1 MADTMEFDRYAQPP
15 DLDAMKRDELLDCLE
30 TVQARIAQ
38 LDEQEPADMSGE
50 DYEAWGDRHEA
61 LEDLADEIRDRLDEL
76 G

>member
-1 MADTMEFDRYAQPP
+1 MADIMDFDRYAQPP
-15 DLDAMKRDELLDCLE
+15 DLDAMTRSELLDCLG

-38 LDEQEPADMSGE
+38 LDEQEPEDMTGE

-76 G
+76 E